1 MNLPGGLMQFLMRP
15 LRVDEQMT
23 NDKSELIEQLSS
35 IDNNLEKLQKNSN
48 RISDN
53 MGLIWLILVGYI
65 VYIEFFK

>member
-1 MNLPGGLMQFLMRP
+1 MQFLMKP
-15 LRVDEQMT
+15 LREMKQMT
-23 NDKSELIEQLSS
+23 NEKNQLIEQLSS

>member
-1 MNLPGGLMQFLMRP
+1 
-15 LRVDEQMT
+15 MT
-23 NDKSELIEQLSS
+23 HENNQLLDQLTS

-48 RISDN
+48 RISNN